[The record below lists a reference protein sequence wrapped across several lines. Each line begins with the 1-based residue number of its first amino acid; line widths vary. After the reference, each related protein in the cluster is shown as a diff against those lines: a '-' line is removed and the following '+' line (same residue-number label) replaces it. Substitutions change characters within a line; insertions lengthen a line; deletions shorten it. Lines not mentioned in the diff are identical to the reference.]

1 MYDACSL
8 LLFLNLVRLST
19 APAASLIFCPM
30 SVTPLSRLLL
40 IWVPQCAE
48 TVWCYDSR
56 LSAVNVR
63 SGIFHY
69 SAVIVLNEVC
79 AIVAEIACV
88 QIGIFEV
95 VYLQVPR
102 NCLLE
107 FGVLFV
113 SSYNLT
119 RHSNIT
125 TS

>member
-19 APAASLIFCPM
+19 APAASLIFFPM
-30 SVTPLSRLLL
+30 SVILSCLLL

-69 SAVIVLNEVC
+69 SAVVVLNEVC
-79 AIVAEIACV
+79 AIVAEIARV

-95 VYLQVPR
+95 VYLHVPR
-102 NCLLE
+102 NCL
-107 FGVLFV
+107 
-113 SSYNLT
+113 
-119 RHSNIT
+119 
-125 TS
+125 